1 MKKILLLFGG
11 NSSEHLVSCKS
22 AKSILEHID
31 NKKYHVTAVGI
42 SSQNDWY
49 LYRDTIENIL
59 EWQNH
64 QTEKIDAII
73 PFLKQF
79 DVVFPIIHGTNGED
93 GKIQGLLELFRIPYI
108 GCNSKISSIGM
119 DKHYFKILLS
129 HFHLPVVPFLLYQ
142 KGTSLKKIENTIPY
156 PIIIKPCNG
165 GSSIGITTANNR
177 KELKKGIKIAQKY
190 DTKILLEP
198 FLNKRELECAILE
211 NKKNFI
217 ISPLGEIR
225 SSHTFYDYE
234 AKYIDNSS
242 KAELATDIPKEAELK
257 IKAIAKAICTHLEIK
272 GLSRI
277 DFFYLPEEKKIYVNE
292 INTIPGFTTISMYPK
307 LLTSD
312 KFTYQDL
319 LATLIE
325 NAHY

>member
-31 NKKYHVTAVGI
+31 YKKYQVTPAGI
-42 SSQNDWY
+42 SRENEWF
-49 LYRDTIENIL
+49 LYQDSIESIT
-59 EWQNH
+59 EWQNKRI
-64 QTEKIDAII
+64 QKIDSII

-79 DVVFPIIHGTNGED
+79 DLVFPILHGTNGED
-93 GKIQGLLELFRIPYI
+93 GKIQALLELFHIPYV

-129 HFHLPVVPFLLYQ
+129 HFHIPVVPFLLYD
-142 KGTSLKKIENTIPY
+142 KKIALKNIENNIPY

-165 GSSIGITTANNR
+165 GSSIGITIANNK
-177 KELKKGIKIAQKY
+177 KELKKGIKIAEKY

-198 FLNKRELECAILE
+198 FLKMRELECAVLE
-211 NKKNFI
+211 NKKSFT
-217 ISPLGEIR
+217 ISPIGEIR

-234 AKYIDNSS
+234 AKYIDESS
-242 KAELATDIPKEAELK
+242 QAEFATDLPEEVTANIQE
-257 IKAIAKAICTHLEIK
+257 IAASVSKHLEIQ

-277 DFFYLPEEKKIYVNE
+277 DFFYLPEQNKIYVNE

-307 LLTSD
+307 LLAND

-319 LATLIE
+319 ITTLIE

>member
-11 NSSEHLVSCKS
+11 NSSEHLISCKS

-31 NKKYHVTAVGI
+31 YKKYQVTAVGI
-42 SSQNDWY
+42 SKQNDWY
-49 LYRDTIENIL
+49 LYQDTIENIL

-64 QTEKIDAII
+64 QKQKIDSII
-73 PFLKQF
+73 SFIKQF
-79 DVVFPIIHGTNGED
+79 DVVFPILHGTNGED
-93 GKIQGLLELFRIPYI
+93 GKIQALLELFHIPYI

-129 HFHLPVVPFLLYQ
+129 HFHIPVVPFLLYD
-142 KGTSLKKIENTIPY
+142 KKMSTKDIENSLDY
-156 PIIIKPCNG
+156 PMIIKPCNG
-165 GSSIGITTANNR
+165 GSSVGITVAHNK

-190 DTKILLEP
+190 DSKILLEP
-198 FLNKRELECAILE
+198 FLNMRELECAVLE
-211 NKKNFI
+211 NKKSFI
-217 ISPLGEIR
+217 ISSLGEIR

-242 KAELATDIPKEAELK
+242 IAELATDIPDDITSK
-257 IKAIAKAICTHLEIK
+257 IQKTAASVCKHFEIQ

-277 DFFYLPEEKKIYVNE
+277 DFFYLPDKNEIYVNE

-307 LLTSD
+307 LLTNN

-319 LATLIE
+319 ITTLIE

>member
-31 NKKYHVTAVGI
+31 YKKYQVTPAGI
-42 SSQNDWY
+42 SRENEWF
-49 LYRDTIENIL
+49 LYQDSIENIT
-59 EWQNH
+59 EWQNKRI
-64 QTEKIDAII
+64 QKIDSII

-79 DVVFPIIHGTNGED
+79 DLVFPILHGINGED
-93 GKIQGLLELFRIPYI
+93 GKIQALLELFHIPYV

-129 HFHLPVVPFLLYQ
+129 HFHIPVVPFLLYD
-142 KGTSLKKIENTIPY
+142 KKIALKNIENNIPY

-165 GSSIGITTANNR
+165 GSSIGITIANNK
-177 KELKKGIKIAQKY
+177 KELKKGIKIAEKY

-198 FLNKRELECAILE
+198 FLKMRELECAVLE
-211 NKKNFI
+211 NKKSFT
-217 ISPLGEIR
+217 ISPIGEIR

-234 AKYIDNSS
+234 AKYIDESS
-242 KAELATDIPKEAELK
+242 QAEFATDLPEEVTANIQE
-257 IKAIAKAICTHLEIK
+257 IAASVSKHLEIQ

-277 DFFYLPEEKKIYVNE
+277 DFFYLPEQNKIYVNE

-307 LLTSD
+307 LLTND

-319 LATLIE
+319 ITTLIE